1 MVLVT
6 DAIFLCSRKKNIKIS
21 VGGRKQWRQLRKTYL
36 CRCLSI
42 QYVAPIFFLLPKTI
56 FFSKYFPY
64 NPTLGRSTRDLSE
77 NTNIIAEKCHYRRR
91 HSLKVLRG
99 KNV

>member
-1 MVLVT
+1 MAAAAQDILMSLPQHTV
-6 DAIFLCSRKKNIKIS
+6 C
-21 VGGRKQWRQLRKTYL
+21 GTY
-36 CRCLSI
+36 
-42 QYVAPIFFLLPKTI
+42 FFLLPKTI